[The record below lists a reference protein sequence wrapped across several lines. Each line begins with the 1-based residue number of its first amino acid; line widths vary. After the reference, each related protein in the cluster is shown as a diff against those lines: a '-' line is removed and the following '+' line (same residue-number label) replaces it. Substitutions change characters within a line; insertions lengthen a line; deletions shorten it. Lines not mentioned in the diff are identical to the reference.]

1 MRNSVHEAQD
11 GEGLQEGLL
20 DLTLEGLFPANQTLV
35 VNPAKRT
42 ATLLS
47 HTPGLLPDQW
57 KRLPGM
63 GDIPSEIDLTTHEGW
78 ERYNPQSDQIPWDE
92 DVSASFFVSRASV
105 YLNKSLLTHTALAD
119 TPGLGSL
126 YARHGEVTRAYIN
139 KEYASSIVLLPTNKN
154 ETEIL
159 KDCLH
164 FIKDVYGSSHV
175 AKLKE
180 NILRKVIFVVNCIE
194 TESNQK
200 VAEIQDRKRI
210 SSYQSMICTLFGI
223 SSEEWKQCQ
232 SRAETAIFFVV
243 CLRNKNRPLN
253 LYGHPSVGAL
263 IQRIR
268 YLVRFGEGY
277 AQDIYQPI
285 IDLLEKRWTFTL
297 DQRLTEAD
305 LTERLWREQLTWQI
319 QGIQRFLAPDTGP
332 DTLNLAIQ
340 SAQLIAKEPR
350 QTFETDCR
358 AIANQLRE
366 IGEDIALKRA
376 DLLKRCQAI
385 KADIQSANDA
395 LDQWRKRDPSK
406 WWTEEVTEHLKKLGV
421 PVPPLVSN
429 APKFTPFDINRD
441 LAALTEEWTH
451 GLKYGLDRIKGI
463 FKFNKEKMGDLPIRR
478 ASLAD
483 FSRAWDQAP
492 TLPPV
497 GRRAH
502 VFAGYQIDRRRS

>member
-1 MRNSVHEAQD
+1 
-11 GEGLQEGLL
+11 
-20 DLTLEGLFPANQTLV
+20 
-35 VNPAKRT
+35 
-42 ATLLS
+42 
-47 HTPGLLPDQW
+47 
-57 KRLPGM
+57 
-63 GDIPSEIDLTTHEGW
+63 
-78 ERYNPQSDQIPWDE
+78 
-92 DVSASFFVSRASV
+92 
-105 YLNKSLLTHTALAD
+105 
-119 TPGLGSL
+119 
-126 YARHGEVTRAYIN
+126 
-139 KEYASSIVLLPTNKN
+139 
-154 ETEIL
+154 
-159 KDCLH
+159 LH

-232 SRAETAIFFVV
+232 SRAETAIFSVV

-297 DQRLTEAD
+297 DQLLTEAD

>member
-1 MRNSVHEAQD
+1 MQRHRHRLSLSYRAHHTVPQHLLWAYPSSSSSEQGNDLLQPCVERVRSLLCRRSSDGVSSVRPREEYVSVCLPMRNSVHEAQD

-232 SRAETAIFFVV
+232 SRAETAIFSVV

-297 DQRLTEAD
+297 DQLLTEAD

-358 AIANQLRE
+358 SIANQLRE

-406 WWTEEVTEHLKKLGV
+406 WWTEEVTEHLKKLAF
-421 PVPPLVSN
+421 PCPP
-429 APKFTPFDINRD
+429 
-441 LAALTEEWTH
+441 
-451 GLKYGLDRIKGI
+451 
-463 FKFNKEKMGDLPIRR
+463 
-478 ASLAD
+478 
-483 FSRAWDQAP
+483 
-492 TLPPV
+492 
-497 GRRAH
+497 
-502 VFAGYQIDRRRS
+502 